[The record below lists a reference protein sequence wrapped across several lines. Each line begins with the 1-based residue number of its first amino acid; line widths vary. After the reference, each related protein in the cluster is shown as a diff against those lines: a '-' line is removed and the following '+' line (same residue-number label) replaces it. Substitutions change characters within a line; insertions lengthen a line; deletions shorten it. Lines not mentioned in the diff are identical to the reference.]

1 MRDTRRNASALVLIG
16 GLTLTACGTDAAD
29 SSPSSA
35 SPKAAAAS
43 SLPVTPAISASSTNK
58 HAAFTVKEFDSAD
71 STSDSGWTATFQVLS
86 SPAGNIL
93 IDPGMQDA
101 EVADYV
107 KSIGGVDAIMIT
119 HGHCDKLRG
128 LAAAMKTNA
137 KAVALIHE
145 LDQPYLHDPKRNC
158 SIAEGTS
165 RTTDAKTSTFKE
177 STTTIAGHRVQLI
190 HLQDTPRAARS
201 SGSRTTTR

>member
-1 MRDTRRNASALVLIG
+1 MRDTRRAASALVLIG

-35 SPKAAAAS
+35 SPRAAAAS

-58 HAAFTVKEFDSAD
+58 QSAFTVTQFD

-165 RTTDAKTSTFKE
+165 RTTDAKTSTFEE
-177 STTTIAGHRVQLI
+177 STTTIAGHRVPPI
-190 HLQDTPRAARS
+190 HLPATPRAARS

>member
-1 MRDTRRNASALVLIG
+1 MRDTRRTASALVLIG

-58 HAAFTVKEFDSAD
+58 QSAFTVTQFD

-86 SPAGNIL
+86 SPAGNLL

-101 EVADYV
+101 EVADCV

-165 RTTDAKTSTFKE
+165 RTTDAKTSTFEE
-177 STTTIAGHRVQLI
+177 STTTIAGHRVPPI
-190 HLQDTPRAARS
+190 HLPATPRAARS

>member
-1 MRDTRRNASALVLIG
+1 M
-16 GLTLTACGTDAAD
+16 
-29 SSPSSA
+29 
-35 SPKAAAAS
+35 
-43 SLPVTPAISASSTNK
+43 
-58 HAAFTVKEFDSAD
+58 
-71 STSDSGWTATFQVLS
+71 
-86 SPAGNIL
+86 
-93 IDPGMQDA
+93 
-101 EVADYV
+101 

-137 KAVALIHE
+137 KAVAWIHE

-165 RTTDAKTSTFKE
+165 RTTDAKTSTFEE
-177 STTTIAGHRVQLI
+177 STTTIAGHRVPPI
-190 HLQDTPRAARS
+190 HLPATPRAARS

>member
-1 MRDTRRNASALVLIG
+1 MRDTRRTASALVLIG
-16 GLTLTACGTDAAD
+16 GLTLAACGTDAAD

-35 SPKAAAAS
+35 SPRAAAAS

-58 HAAFTVKEFDSAD
+58 QSAFTVTQFD

-86 SPAGNIL
+86 SLAGNIFV
-93 IDPGMQDA
+93 DPGMQDA

-177 STTTIAGHRVQLI
+177 STTTIAGHRVPPI
-190 HLQDTPRAARS
+190 HLPATPRAARS

>member
-1 MRDTRRNASALVLIG
+1 M
-16 GLTLTACGTDAAD
+16 
-29 SSPSSA
+29 
-35 SPKAAAAS
+35 
-43 SLPVTPAISASSTNK
+43 
-58 HAAFTVKEFDSAD
+58 
-71 STSDSGWTATFQVLS
+71 
-86 SPAGNIL
+86 
-93 IDPGMQDA
+93 
-101 EVADYV
+101 

-128 LAAAMKTNA
+128 LAVEMKTNA

-165 RTTDAKTSTFKE
+165 RTTDAKTSTFEE
-177 STTTIAGHRVQLI
+177 STTTIAGHRVPPI
-190 HLQDTPRAARS
+190 HLPATPRAARS

>member
-1 MRDTRRNASALVLIG
+1 MRDTRRTASALVLIG
-16 GLTLTACGTDAAD
+16 GLTLAACGTDAAD

-35 SPKAAAAS
+35 SPRAAAAS

-58 HAAFTVKEFDSAD
+58 QSAFTVTQFD

-93 IDPGMQDA
+93 VDPGMQDA

-128 LAAAMKTNA
+128 LAVEMKTNA

-165 RTTDAKTSTFKE
+165 RTTDAKTSIFEE
-177 STTTIAGHRVQLI
+177 STTTIAGHRVPPI
-190 HLQDTPRAARS
+190 HLPATPRAARS

>member
-1 MRDTRRNASALVLIG
+1 MRDTRRTASALVLIG
-16 GLTLTACGTDAAD
+16 GLTLAACGTDAAD

-35 SPKAAAAS
+35 SPRAAAAS

-58 HAAFTVKEFDSAD
+58 QSAFTVTQFD
-71 STSDSGWTATFQVLS
+71 STSDWGWTATFQVLS

-93 IDPGMQDA
+93 VDPGMQDA

-158 SIAEGTS
+158 SIAGGTS
-165 RTTDAKTSTFKE
+165 RTTDAKTSIFE
-177 STTTIAGHRVQLI
+177 EPTTTIAGHRAPPI
-190 HLQDTPRAARS
+190 HLPATPRAARS

>member
-1 MRDTRRNASALVLIG
+1 MRDTRRTASALVLIG
-16 GLTLTACGTDAAD
+16 GLTLAACGTDAAD

-35 SPKAAAAS
+35 SPRAAAAS

-58 HAAFTVKEFDSAD
+58 QSAFTVTQFD

-93 IDPGMQDA
+93 VDPGIRDT

-107 KSIGGVDAIMIT
+107 KSIGGVDAIVIT

-128 LAAAMKTNA
+128 LAAAMKTNP
-137 KAVALIHE
+137 KVVACIHQ

-158 SIAEGTS
+158 SITEGTS
-165 RTTDAKTSTFKE
+165 RTTDAKTSTFEE
-177 STTTIAGHRVQLI
+177 STTTIAGHRVPLI
-190 HLQDTPRAARS
+190 HLPATPRAARS
-201 SGSRTTTR
+201 SGSRTTAR